1 MWSSSRDK
9 CDNHTLETPG
19 HKLVIEGS
27 SIGGKN
33 TSYSISNWWSCL
45 LDCGIPS
52 NKTPKN
58 IFITHT
64 HYDHIAGLV
73 NTILNC
79 MEAKVVPTIYC
90 PQIMCDHLYNHIN
103 SAIRCTKNIPFDK
116 EYHIPIN
123 ICPVSVKTN
132 ENIFMI
138 DMYNNKKK
146 YCKIECIK
154 CFHSTPT
161 TGYGFTELYQGLKK
175 EHLDELGKCKYT
187 PSEMAKFKMDGK
199 IENMQE
205 WREKPLFCFLGD
217 TNEKV
222 LTDVITKY
230 PVIIIEC
237 TFYKSDDIKKAKRDK
252 HMHWCHL
259 KKFIEKN
266 PKNYFKLIHFSP
278 KNTYDDFSKWQD
290 EIDTS
295 FPTPS
300 GDTPHV
306 YLLGNKPVNTPN
318 SVKTTY
324 IVPENITSYVK
335 TITSVET
342 QTDTN
347 PLQASSSQYK
357 YIIPVIIGL
366 FSIVIAIKN
375 LK

>member
-1 MWSSSRDK
+1 MWNSSRDK
-9 CDNHTLETPG
+9 CNNHTLETPG

-79 MEAKVVPTIYC
+79 IEAKVIPTIYC

-103 SAIRCTKNIPFDK
+103 SAIRCTKNIPLDK
-116 EYHIPIN
+116 EYYIPIN
-123 ICPVSVKTN
+123 ICPVSVKPN

-138 DMYNNKKK
+138 DMYDNKKK

-154 CFHSTPT
+154 CYHSTPT
-161 TGYGFTELYQGLKK
+161 TGYGFTEVYLGLKK
-175 EHLDELGKCKYT
+175 EHLDENGKCKYS
-187 PSEMAKFKMDGK
+187 PSEMSNFKINGE

-252 HMHWCHL
+252 HMHWIHL
-259 KKFIEKN
+259 KKFIQNN
-266 PKNYFKLIHFSP
+266 PNNYFKLIHFSP
-278 KNTYDDFSKWQD
+278 KNTFEDFIKWQD
-290 EIDTS
+290 EIDEY
-295 FPTPS
+295 FPTS
-300 GDTPHV
+300 IDDTPHV
-306 YLLGNKPVNTPN
+306 YLMGNKAVNSEDSKEKCIIKSN
-318 SVKTTY
+318 NNLKRKTF
-324 IVPENITSYVK
+324 NTSC
-335 TITSVET
+335 T
-342 QTDTN
+342 QTVNNKLCRYT
-347 PLQASSSQYK
+347 SIYYK
-357 YIIPVIIGL
+357 YNIPILILL
-366 FSIVIAIKN
+366 FSILYCFIKI
-375 LK
+375 